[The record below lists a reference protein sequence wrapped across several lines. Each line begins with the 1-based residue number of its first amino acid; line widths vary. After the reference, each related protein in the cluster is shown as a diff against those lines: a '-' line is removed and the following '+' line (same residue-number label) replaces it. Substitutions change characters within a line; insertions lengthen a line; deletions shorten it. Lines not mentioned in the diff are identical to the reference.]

1 MNMITRKKLI
11 AALLI
16 PIMLIAFSTPSFAA
30 STTSGF
36 DVKAFADKAL
46 GFIMEIGG
54 VSLDIAKNFV
64 GEFMEV
70 NGLNDVL
77 DRVPELAQTGFSAIG
92 DLVGVFTSTNFT
104 SITEALKIIPK
115 LLKFVVNTGIDFC
128 NIIFPGYGFDLANP
142 SSFFKFATDLF
153 GFAVESGKTLA
164 DVVLGN
170 VDLNGIGNSISGL
183 LTGGSVGDLSGIFN
197 TLLQSDNTQIP
208 SLDLN
213 FDKTNFIQLLGSIT
227 GSMGGPIGDI
237 LDSGMDIVSGILD
250 SFTNPDT
257 NISQLPSLDNNDV
270 DNNDNVSET
279 PNNTKPDITTPPA
292 NTDLTE
298 YQYTNDLATYKLA
311 VLNSKLMEARRII
324 SDKAINSN
332 NEAAKNLDS
341 KDIASYYVY
350 IMTKSLNSVS
360 LDGVKLENY
369 DAGTGKYG
377 EIANLKAAIDEFK
390 PAVVRIDESYWVTCV
405 GYKNNGSEFSDFLFI
420 DSKDGNIKPA
430 GNAISDFYS
439 KIRTNAI
446 YTY

>member
-16 PIMLIAFSTPSFAA
+16 PIILIAFSTPSFAA
-30 STTSGF
+30 SSTGVDIQGF
-36 DVKAFADKAL
+36 ANKAL
-46 GFIMEIGG
+46 EFIMEIGG
-54 VSLDIAKNFV
+54 VSLDIAKDFA
-64 GEFMEV
+64 GQFMDV
-70 NGLNDVL
+70 NGLNDVIERIP
-77 DRVPELAQTGFSAIG
+77 DLATTGFSAIG

-104 SITEALKIIPK
+104 SITDALKIIPK

-142 SSFFKFATDLF
+142 SSFFKFATELF

-164 DVVLGN
+164 DVVLDN
-170 VDLNGIGNSISGL
+170 VDLNDIGDLIGGL
-183 LTGGSVGDLSGIFN
+183 INGSTGDLSGIFN
-197 TLLQSDNTQIP
+197 TLLPSGNAQIP

-213 FDKTNFIQLLGSIT
+213 FDKNNLIQLLGSVT
-227 GSMGGPIGDI
+227 GSMGGPIGD
-237 LDSGMDIVSGILD
+237 LLGSGMDIVGGILD
-250 SFTNPDT
+250 SFTKPDT
-257 NISQLPSLDNNDV
+257 NIPQLPSLDNDDV

-311 VLNSKLMEARRII
+311 VLNSKLIEARRII

-369 DAGTGKYG
+369 NAGTGKYG

-430 GNAISDFYS
+430 GNTISNFYS

-446 YTY
+446 YTF